1 VHLYDVPIIFVL
13 IGLALYVVLGGADF
27 GAGLWQLATLPAQR
41 GGPQARERAERI
53 REYAHHAMGPVWEA
67 NHVWLIFVLTVTWTA
82 YPEAFGSIA
91 STLAVPLFIAGL
103 GVIARGTAYALRSGS
118 DQPRELAR
126 IDTVFALS
134 SLLTPFALGAAVGA
148 IVAGRVP
155 VGNAAGG
162 LFSSWTGPISI
173 LVGVLAVAVSA
184 YLAAVYLAADAAR
197 AGKGALVD
205 AFRTRAL
212 LAALVAGAVAAAGLV
227 VLHSDA
233 HRIYHRLLE
242 GPGLPAVVISV
253 LAGLSTIGLVI
264 DRRFELARVSAA
276 LAVAAMV
283 AGWALAQ
290 EPYILP
296 PHLTLRQAAA
306 PHETLV
312 CVLVAIVVGGAILFP
327 SLALLF
333 SLVLRGRFETPRED
347 GDGPRPASVT
357 ALLAPAAEGLR
368 ARLALAGLLGGVGL
382 LTIAEAPWAH
392 GIGVAC
398 LFAAM
403 ILAFL
408 AVDPAGLAA
417 RED

>member
-41 GGPQARERAERI
+41 RGPQARERAERI

-134 SLLTPFALGAAVGA
+134 SLLTPFALGAAIGA

-197 AGKGALVD
+197 AGKGDLVD

-296 PHLTLRQAAA
+296 PHQTLRQAAA

-347 GDGPRPASVT
+347 GDGRRPASVT